1 MKRIILF
8 VPLMAMVM
16 GIICSCG
23 DKKEKLAATDSAVV
37 ESTEI
42 EYNKEDVEKALKAF
56 LSEYINHTNDN
67 LDSFLSEDYKKVIEK
82 YCSTVEG
89 EWNLFGLASAEWIE
103 RYTILCLT
111 EPEENRASA
120 HVKLLIECEGSYEDY
135 DINIH
140 LKLEKD
146 KWVIDEIGELKQNMK
161 FYLIENG
168 KE

>member
-1 MKRIILF
+1 MKRKFFI

-16 GIICSCG
+16 GIFCSCC
-23 DKKEKLAATDSAVV
+23 DKKEKTVATDSAVV

-42 EYNKEDVEKALKAF
+42 EYNKEDVEKTLTAF

-82 YCSTVEG
+82 YRSTVEG

-103 RYTILCLT
+103 KYTILCLT
-111 EPEENRASA
+111 EPEENRAVA

-135 DINIH
+135 NINIH

-146 KWVIDEIGELKQNMK
+146 KWVVDEIGELKQNMK